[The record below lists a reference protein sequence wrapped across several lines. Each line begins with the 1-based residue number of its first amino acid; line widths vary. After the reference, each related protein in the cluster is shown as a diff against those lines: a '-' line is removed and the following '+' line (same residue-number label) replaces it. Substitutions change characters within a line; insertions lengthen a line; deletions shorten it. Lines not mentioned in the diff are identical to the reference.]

1 MQNLMVAAVVVK
13 AAAAAAAVGVGAG
26 IVRVVEVIVAA
37 QAVNQ
42 HH

>member
-1 MQNLMVAAVVVK
+1 MVAAVVVK
-13 AAAAAAAVGVGAG
+13 AAAAAAAAVGVGAG
-26 IVRVVEVIVAA
+26 ILRVVEVIVAA

>member
-1 MQNLMVAAVVVK
+1 MVAAVVVK
-13 AAAAAAAVGVGAG
+13 AAAAAAAGVGAG

>member
-13 AAAAAAAVGVGAG
+13 AAAAAAAGVGAG